1 MILSQMIIG
10 NKEMKA
16 REFTLGI
23 EIERDHSDCVLSEF
37 SL

>member
-1 MILSQMIIG
+1 MILSQMNID

-23 EIERDHSDCVLSEF
+23 EIEIETDHRDYV
-37 SL
+37 